1 MLPIKMTIMIIV
13 ETSAGEQ
20 TKKMRRRGDEERGR
34 GSDEMKNKIKHRVT
48 EEVGWKYRDGGS
60 HGETSGGTIAGEG
73 KRRSNDEDEAQ
84 R

>member
-34 GSDEMKNKIKHRVT
+34 GSDEMKNKIKHSIT
-48 EEVGWKYRDGGS
+48 
-60 HGETSGGTIAGEG
+60 
-73 KRRSNDEDEAQ
+73 
-84 R
+84 